1 MDGKIWKAE
10 RLSNL
15 VGRVI
20 DTYSDSKGINHI
32 DGLNLPSKLAIYDSL
47 DKLFRIF
54 FPGYVGDSP
63 VSRSSLNYLVGELL
77 DKIYSEL
84 SVQTEKAYRYRC
96 RMELCEKCDCRQQAD
111 DAVIDLLEK
120 IPEIREILK
129 IDVAAAFDGDPA
141 AKSFDEI
148 ILSYPC
154 VEAIATHRI
163 AHVLYLNE
171 APLIPRMMS
180 ERAHSRTGIDIH
192 PGANIGRNF
201 FIDHGT
207 GVVIGET
214 TEIGDNVKIY
224 QGVTLGA
231 MSFPK
236 DERGRIIKGRKRHPT
251 IEDDV
256 TIYAASTILGGDTVI
271 GKGSIIGGNTWITSS
286 VPPGSKVSLTDEDNK
301 SVIA

>member
-1 MDGKIWKAE
+1 M
-10 RLSNL
+10 
-15 VGRVI
+15 I

>member
-10 RLSNL
+10 KLPNL

-32 DGLNLPSKLAIYDSL
+32 DGLNLPSKTAVYDSL

-54 FPGYVGDSP
+54 FPGYVGDLP
-63 VSRSSLNYLVGELL
+63 VTRSSLNYMVGELL
-77 DKIYSEL
+77 DEIYTGL
-84 SVQTEKAYRYRC
+84 STQVEKAYRYRC
-96 RMELCEKCDCRQQAD
+96 RMDLCDRCDCRQLAD
-111 DAVIDLLEK
+111 NAVIDLLEK

-148 ILSYPC
+148 VLSYPC

-163 AHVLYLNE
+163 AHELHLAEV
-171 APLIPRMMS
+171 PLIPRMMA

-192 PGANIGRNF
+192 PGANIGKNF

-214 TEIGDNVKIY
+214 TDIGDNVKIY

-256 TIYAASTILGGDTVI
+256 TIYAASTILGGKTVI

-286 VPPGSKVSLTDEDNK
+286 VPPGSKVSLSEEDDK

>member
-1 MDGKIWKAE
+1 MDGKIWKADK
-10 RLSNL
+10 LPDL
-15 VGRVI
+15 VERVI
-20 DTYSDSKGINHI
+20 DTYSDSRGINHI
-32 DGLNLPSKLAIYDSL
+32 DGLNLPSKLAVYDSL

-77 DKIYSEL
+77 DEIYTGL
-84 SVQTEKAYRYRC
+84 STQMEKAYRYRC
-96 RMELCEKCDCRQQAD
+96 KMDLCEKCDCRQLAD

-120 IPEIREILK
+120 IPEIRDILK
-129 IDVAAAFDGDPA
+129 NDVSAAYDGDPA

-154 VEAIATHRI
+154 IEAIATHRI
-163 AHVLYLNE
+163 AHELHLNA

-192 PGANIGRNF
+192 PGANIGMNF

-214 TEIGDNVKIY
+214 TDIGDNVKIY

-251 IEDDV
+251 LEDNV
-256 TIYAASTILGGDTVI
+256 IIYAASTILGGETVI
-271 GKGSIIGGNTWITSS
+271 GKGATIGGNTWITSS
-286 VPPGSKVSLTDEDNK
+286 VAPGTKVVMNDENDK